1 MIRLFV
7 ATAYFSFLALFHWL
21 QPAPYIV
28 YRALFPLA
36 QLTFFVLIGT
46 YGGSQ
51 PLTFYLVGN
60 VIGAATLTA
69 FGVSQAVA
77 DERQQGT
84 LSYLLATP
92 AARVPIFFGRAAL
105 HVADGMVN
113 MVAAL
118 SIAILLFGLRIP
130 VEGVLGMTAA
140 MLAAVVA
147 ICGVGLLLG
156 AVAYVVLDTAVL
168 ANFAMFVILLLSGAN
183 VPLSEL
189 PGAVAAVSQA
199 IPLTRTIEAARLYAD
214 GAPFVAGLGL
224 LLGDVAIGAAYGVA
238 GYIVFGRL
246 ETLARRNGR
255 LEGV

>member
-1 MIRLFV
+1 MRLFAV
-7 ATAYFSFLALFHWL
+7 TAYYTFLALFHWL
-21 QPAPYIV
+21 QPAPYLV

-36 QLTFFVLIGT
+36 QLAFFALIGT

-51 PLTFYLVGN
+51 PLSFYLVGN

-69 FGVSQAVA
+69 FGVAQAVA

-84 LSYLLATP
+84 LSYLLAAP
-92 AARVPIFFGRAAL
+92 APRVPIFFGRAAL

-113 MVAAL
+113 MVAAVA
-118 SIAILLFGLRIP
+118 IAILVFGLRLP
-130 VEGVLGMTAA
+130 AEGIVGIVTA
-140 MLAAVVA
+140 MLVAVIA

-183 VPLSEL
+183 VPVREL
-189 PGAVAAVSQA
+189 PGAVAAVSEA
-199 IPLTRTIEAARLYAD
+199 IPLTRTIAAARLYAD
-214 GAPFVAGLGL
+214 GAPLAAGVGL
-224 LLGDVAIGAAYGVA
+224 LLGDLAVGAAYGIA
-238 GYIVFGRL
+238 GYFVFTWL
-246 ETLARRNGR
+246 ETRARVEGR